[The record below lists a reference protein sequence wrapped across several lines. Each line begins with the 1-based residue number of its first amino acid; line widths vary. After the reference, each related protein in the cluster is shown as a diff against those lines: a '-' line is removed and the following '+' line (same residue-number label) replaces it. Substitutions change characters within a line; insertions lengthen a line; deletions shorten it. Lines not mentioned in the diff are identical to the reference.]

1 MIMPVNSYPE
11 EAITGTLVQGD
22 SSIADRI
29 RLSFGL
35 DPELRTCAIR
45 CHYFHGVAVLCGT
58 VSSFRLRQKA
68 QDVIRKI
75 PGISTILNE
84 LVIGSLPIAM
94 VPPSAH

>member
-1 MIMPVNSYPE
+1 
-11 EAITGTLVQGD
+11 
-22 SSIADRI
+22 
-29 RLSFGL
+29 
-35 DPELRTCAIR
+35 
-45 CHYFHGVAVLCGT
+45 VLCGT

>member
-1 MIMPVNSYPE
+1 MIMPVISYPE